1 MYMNLEL
8 DKLWKVL
15 SNVVAV
21 SINSATILSSKDQL
35 ILNIVLMLINTK
47 IAIKI

>member
-1 MYMNLEL
+1 MNFEL

-21 SINSATILSSKDQL
+21 SINNATILSSKDQL

-47 IAIKI
+47 NAIKT